1 MQQYLFVLFT
11 VVTTLLISSC
21 AATSDNNLA
30 EDPFNSFGGGGG
42 YLVREVTK
50 GTFEIEGRTNGT
62 FVADFD
68 AARAMWEKQARK
80 SCPNG
85 YDEREIKEYTFPQ
98 AGTGALTLGIEVK
111 KHTVKKG
118 LAVCKQL

>member
-1 MQQYLFVLFT
+1 MRLYLFVLLILIT
-11 VVTTLLISSC
+11 MLLISSC

-30 EDPFNSFGGGGG
+30 EDPFNSLGGGGG
-42 YLVREVTK
+42 YLAREITK

-62 FVADFD
+62 FMADFD
-68 AARAMWEKQARK
+68 AAREMWQKQARK

-85 YDEREIKEYTFPQ
+85 YDEKEIKEYTFPQ

-118 LAVCKQL
+118 LAVCK